1 MSCSIRLK
9 LSFQPHIFGEVYATA
24 AWRNDPTTQKFRDLV
39 QDARSWLF
47 MEFKS
52 HALAPVT
59 EHLALRSAGY
69 VHGVAWHVECRIKQ
83 GSRKATE
90 HFLKPRSHRSL
101 QRETVLL
108 RANLEAT
115 RYRIHYI
122 VMQYIQLIYC
132 HHHHHHH
139 FSTLYFISLFL
150 ICIQTVHYI
159 STWIECRVLQA
170 MMKHLTIL
178 FGVPPLGPWICR
190 GRFFYFF
197 LAFTQLIVPA
207 PGIVILRCRLLCGI
221 SRTRLALDETNT
233 PSWLWF

>member
-24 AWRNDPTTQKFRDLV
+24 ACRNDPTTQKFRDLV

-115 RYRIHYI
+115 RYRIHCI
-122 VMQYIQLIYC
+122 VIQYTIDLLSSSSSPSFFNTLF
-132 HHHHHHH
+132 HLT
-139 FSTLYFISLFL
+139 FSDMYTNRTLYF
-150 ICIQTVHYI
+150 YMD
-159 STWIECRVLQA
+159 RVPRAAGNDEALD
-170 MMKHLTIL
+170 HLVWCSAVGAL
-178 FGVPPLGPWICR
+178 DLPWPLLL
-190 GRFFYFF
+190 F

-233 PSWLWF
+233 PS